1 VVTCLPSCEALMM
14 LRSGVSGIFFRSIV
28 ACAFALCATA
38 ASAATILVYGDS
50 LSAGY
55 GLQPGQGWVGLLAK
69 RLQSEKLDYKVANA
83 SLSGETTHGGAK
95 RIEAALKTHHP
106 VIVIVELGANDGLRG
121 GTVEKTRANLE
132 AIVDACRKAGARV
145 VLVGI
150 HLPPNYG
157 MAYTDKFRQVFPD
170 IARQR
175 KLALVPFLFE
185 GFAEKPEY
193 FQPDGLHP
201 AANAQ
206 PLMLDLV
213 WKALRPLLKKK

>member
-1 VVTCLPSCEALMM
+1 M
-14 LRSGVSGIFFRSIV
+14 
-28 ACAFALCATA
+28 
-38 ASAATILVYGDS
+38 
-50 LSAGY
+50 
-55 GLQPGQGWVGLLAK
+55 QPDQGWVSLLAK
-69 RLQSEKLDYKVANA
+69 RLQTDKFDYKVANA
-83 SLSGETTHGGAK
+83 SISGETTYGGVK
-95 RIEAALKTHHP
+95 RIEAVLKAHRP
-106 VIVIVELGANDGLRG
+106 AIVIVELGANDGLRG

-157 MAYTDKFRQVFPD
+157 MAYTDKFRKVFAD
-170 IARQR
+170 IARQK

-201 AANAQ
+201 APNAQ

-213 WKALRPLLKKK
+213 WKALRPLLRK